1 MISSYE
7 YQRIICL
14 LDQGRTALE
23 GCLADVLTTEV
34 TLASTSAANA
44 RKQPFQRSAD
54 SLASALNIELTAK
67 RERGFFLS
75 LQLHI
80 QNHYGSVAEFITDF
94 SVSVPQYIADLSET
108 LGFSIPSG
116 SIVEHCDTFE

>member
-1 MISSYE
+1 M
-7 YQRIICL
+7 